1 MGELR
6 GAGFLSVL
14 DMDMLHIET
23 RKRPL
28 HFCFVLRLASSPDRQ
43 VTIEQLRRRVLERV
57 AQREIFQVCFQRR
70 GLRAPLIETKVDD
83 ASSIRVRE
91 VQVAGDSDVRFHVGQ
106 MLAAPWASGRLWD
119 VTLLTNRDTGVQDV
133 VMRVHH
139 CLADG
144 VSAAGFGYLVV
155 DGDDKALGAFDRF
168 LVSPRFT
175 MFDVDGPTLWAAAK
189 QFAASW
195 WQGAFARHPRT
206 GRVSSTRIVDYFVL
220 SAAAM
225 NQAAR
230 ARGVSQ
236 MAYLLASI
244 SMEMSDIAKARGD
257 RATVARTMIPITM
270 DLSLRHTGNAMAF
283 ALVNLDLTAGSFDDA
298 LGHVTDQLQKVARNS
313 PNYVLR
319 TLTQNAE
326 GPWLYKQ
333 AASRALMSAVR
344 PDLDVGITP
353 LSLKFDSVL
362 GIPVDAVYP
371 ISPLIYTPISIAVL
385 LLGDRLTVGIN
396 TDASAVGGI
405 GHMLAQRL
413 HTRLTNQ

>member
-1 MGELR
+1 M
-6 GAGFLSVL
+6 
-14 DMDMLHIET
+14 
-23 RKRPL
+23 
-28 HFCFVLRLASSPDRQ
+28 
-43 VTIEQLRRRVLERV
+43 VT
-57 AQREIFQVCFQRR
+57 
-70 GLRAPLIETKVDD
+70 
-83 ASSIRVRE
+83 
-91 VQVAGDSDVRFHVGQ
+91 
-106 MLAAPWASGRLWD
+106 
-119 VTLLTNRDTGVQDV
+119 
-133 VMRVHH
+133 
-139 CLADG
+139 
-144 VSAAGFGYLVV
+144 
-155 DGDDKALGAFDRF
+155 KALGAFDWF

-206 GRVSSTRIVDYFVL
+206 GRVSSTRIVDYFVS

-298 LGHVTDQLQKVARNS
+298 LGACHRPTPEGGPEFTELCAADLD
-313 PNYVLR
+313 PEP
-319 TLTQNAE
+319 E

-353 LSLKFDSVL
+353 LNLKFDSVL

-371 ISPLIYTPISIAVL
+371 ISPLIYTPISIA
-385 LLGDRLTVGIN
+385 GAPAR
-396 TDASAVGGI
+396 
-405 GHMLAQRL
+405 
-413 HTRLTNQ
+413 